1 MVIKHKRPLI
11 MHKREQHTAPNSWVT
26 DLEAANIY
34 HKTQETNKVPKSFSL
49 SLQNTIQN
57 SRGMEGQHW
66 VTSMH

>member
-1 MVIKHKRPLI
+1 
-11 MHKREQHTAPNSWVT
+11 MHKPEQHIAPNSCVA
-26 DLEAANIY
+26 DFEAAKIY
-34 HKTQETNKVPKSFSL
+34 HNPQETNNVPKIFTL